1 MEKYFYYYCIFT
13 FIVND
18 YLSIAKDKIVRIN
31 ILEKIFHSSNVKEY
45 AEKIALEEN
54 RSRKEVFL
62 AQFIGLFHDIGRFEQ
77 YTKYNVFKDTETQ
90 NHANLALN
98 IFEKNNILND
108 FDDYDKNI
116 VVNSILNHSKFK
128 IENYSNDDQLFFSK
142 LLRDAD
148 KLDIYN
154 IIINYYKTNRI
165 SYRNIAKDYSLLPD
179 DSFSDAVIDSFLNQK
194 SVKKSD
200 IKTVNDLKIMQLS
213 WIFDINFHFSIN
225 FIKKNNYLNIILET
239 IKDTDIKITIAN
251 KLNEFLTNKSI
262 KI

>member
-1 MEKYFYYYCIFT
+1 M
-13 FIVND
+13 
-18 YLSIAKDKIVRIN
+18 
-31 ILEKIFHSSNVKEY
+31 
-45 AEKIALEEN
+45 
-54 RSRKEVFL
+54 
-62 AQFIGLFHDIGRFEQ
+62 
-77 YTKYNVFKDTETQ
+77 
-90 NHANLALN
+90 
-98 IFEKNNILND
+98 
-108 FDDYDKNI
+108 
-116 VVNSILNHSKFK
+116 
-128 IENYSNDDQLFFSK
+128 
-142 LLRDAD
+142 
-148 KLDIYN
+148 DIYN